1 MGYTREGSTNNTMD
15 EQLAQDCMTLIL
27 NSGEGKALAT
37 EAFGLL
43 MNQHDKEGAENKL
56 KEAGNVI
63 GLAHEIQTRLMQAE
77 INGENIEKSI
87 LLIHA
92 QDHFMTAVT
101 FRDMVK
107 MMMEMYEKLY
117 SE

>member
-1 MGYTREGSTNNTMD
+1 MKE
-15 EQLAQDCMTLIL
+15 ELLQDCMALIIH
-27 NSGEGKALAT
+27 SGEGKGLAT
-37 EAFGLL
+37 EAFQLL
-43 MNQHDKEGAENKL
+43 MDQNDTQGAKSKL
-56 KEAGNVI
+56 KEAGDVI

-77 INGENIEKSI
+77 INGEDIEKSI

-107 MMMEMYEKLY
+107 MMMKMYEKLY
-117 SE
+117 CA

>member
-1 MGYTREGSTNNTMD
+1 MD
-15 EQLAQDCMTLIL
+15 EQLMQDCMNLIL

-37 EAFGLL
+37 EGFRLL
-43 MNQHDKEGAENKL
+43 IDYQDVDGAKNKL

-63 GLAHEIQTRLMQAE
+63 GLAHNIQTKLMQAE
-77 INGENIEKSI
+77 INGTPIEKSI

-101 FRDMVK
+101 FRDMVNL
-107 MMMEMYEKLY
+107 MIEMYVKLAAK
-117 SE
+117 

>member
-1 MGYTREGSTNNTMD
+1 MD
-15 EQLAQDCMTLIL
+15 EQLLQDCMTLII

-37 EAFGLL
+37 EAFRLL
-43 MNQHDKEGAENKL
+43 MNQHDTEGAKHKL
-56 KEAGNVI
+56 KEAGDAI
-63 GLAHEIQTRLMQAE
+63 GLAHEVQTRLMEAE
-77 INGENIEKSI
+77 INGEKIEKTV

>member
-1 MGYTREGSTNNTMD
+1 MN
-15 EQLAQDCMTLIL
+15 EQLLQDCMTLII
-27 NSGEGKALAT
+27 NSGEGKALAI
-37 EAFGLL
+37 EAFKLL
-43 MNQHDKEGAENKL
+43 MDQNDKEGAKSKL
-56 KEAGNVI
+56 KEAGDVI

-92 QDHFMTAVT
+92 QDHFMTAIT

-107 MMMEMYEKLY
+107 MMMKMYEKLY

>member
-1 MGYTREGSTNNTMD
+1 MD
-15 EQLAQDCMTLIL
+15 EQLLQDCMALII

-37 EAFGLL
+37 EAFRLL
-43 MNQHDKEGAENKL
+43 MDMQDREGAKSKL

-77 INGENIEKSI
+77 INGEKLEKSI

-117 SE
+117 CGQ

>member
-1 MGYTREGSTNNTMD
+1 MK
-15 EQLAQDCMTLIL
+15 EQLLQDCMVLIV

-37 EAFGLL
+37 EAFRLL
-43 MNQHDKEGAENKL
+43 MDQHDTEGAKSKL
-56 KEAGNVI
+56 KEAGDVI

-77 INGENIEKSI
+77 INGEDIEKSI

-92 QDHFMTAVT
+92 QDHFMTAIT

-107 MMMEMYEKLY
+107 MMMEMYGKLHNG
-117 SE
+117 